1 MTKASRDDITA
12 ITSRMDA
19 AIVVIIE
26 LMAEA
31 HQINIPETREK
42 YTLMYDK
49 LAKKYRD
56 LSTVTLN
63 DYKKEVNDEK
73 KSTGW

>member
-1 MTKASRDDITA
+1 MLGVKMTKASRDDITA

-19 AIVVIIE
+19 TIVVIIE
-26 LMAEA
+26 LMAEV
-31 HQINIPETREK
+31 HQMDIPETREK

-63 DYKKEVNDEK
+63 DYKKGGE
-73 KSTGW
+73 